1 VGMKFDWE
9 EYFNLAKELAGTTE
23 EAKLRS
29 AVSRAYYSAFCL
41 ARNYLRDIE
50 QDPTLSRNKTYDINV
65 HKYVA
70 DEFIHHKSKSKT
82 MREIGND
89 LNRLRPRRNNADYED
104 TMFNLPTQATT
115 ALKLADN
122 IIALLS
128 KLPQ

>member
-1 VGMKFDWE
+1 MKFDWS
-9 EYFNLAKELAGTTE
+9 EYFNLAKELAETSK
-23 EAKLRS
+23 EAELRS

-50 QDPTLSRNKTYDINV
+50 QDPRLSHNQTDINV

-82 MREIGND
+82 MIEIGKD
-89 LNRLRPRRNNADYED
+89 LNRLRPRRNKADYED
-104 TMFNLPTQATT
+104 IIFNLPKEVIT
-115 ALKLADN
+115 ALMLAEN
-122 IIALLS
+122 IISALR

>member
-1 VGMKFDWE
+1 MKFDWS

-41 ARNYLRDIE
+41 ARNYLRDIQ
-50 QDPTLSRNKTYDINV
+50 QDPRLSRNKTYDINV

-82 MREIGND
+82 MIEIGND
-89 LNRLRPRRNNADYED
+89 LNRLRPRRNKADYED
-104 TMFNLPTQATT
+104 TIFNLQKEART
-115 ALKLADN
+115 ALMLAEN
-122 IIALLS
+122 IISALSNLT
-128 KLPQ
+128 Q

>member
-1 VGMKFDWE
+1 MKFDWS
-9 EYFNLAKELAGTTE
+9 EYFNLAKELAETSE
-23 EAKLRS
+23 EAELRS

-50 QDPTLSRNKTYDINV
+50 QDPRLSRNKTYDINV
-65 HKYVA
+65 HEYVA
-70 DEFIHHKSKSKT
+70 KEFIHHQPKSQT
-82 MREIGND
+82 RIEIGND

>member
-1 VGMKFDWE
+1 MKFDWE
-9 EYFNLAKELAGTTE
+9 EYFNLAKELAGTPE

-41 ARNYLRDIE
+41 SRNYLRDIE
-50 QDPTLSRNKTYDINV
+50 QDPRLSHNKTDIKV

-82 MREIGND
+82 MIEIGKD
-89 LNRLRPRRNNADYED
+89 LNRLRPRRNKADYED
-104 TMFNLPTQATT
+104 IIFNLPKEAIT
-115 ALKLADN
+115 ALMLAEN
-122 IIALLS
+122 IISALR

>member
-1 VGMKFDWE
+1 MKFDWE
-9 EYFNLAKELAGTTE
+9 EYFNLAKDLAGTTE

-50 QDPTLSRNKTYDINV
+50 QDPRLSHNQTDINV

-82 MREIGND
+82 MIEIGND
-89 LNRLRPRRNNADYED
+89 LNRLRPRRNKADYEEPISY
-104 TMFNLPTQATT
+104 LPKESIA
-115 ALKLADN
+115 ALMLAEN
-122 IIALLS
+122 IISALR